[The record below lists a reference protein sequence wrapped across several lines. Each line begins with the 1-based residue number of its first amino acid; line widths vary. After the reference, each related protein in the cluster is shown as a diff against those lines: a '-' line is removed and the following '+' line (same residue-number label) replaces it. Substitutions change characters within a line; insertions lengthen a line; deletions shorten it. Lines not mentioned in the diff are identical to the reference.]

1 MIKKILICCN
11 AYPPHFIGGAELIA
25 HAQAKQLQNLGHDI
39 LIFTGDQSEKG
50 QRHSLRKEEY
60 EGLPVYRTRLTREDY
75 DNKFENFTH
84 KDVETHFKNIL
95 GRFSPDIVHFHNI
108 IGLSTGLIHIAKQQG
123 IRTVLTLHD
132 HWGFCY
138 KNTLIKNS
146 NEICQN
152 FTRCSTCM
160 AIIPGEKNLNLPIR
174 MRQDFIT
181 LQLEE
186 VDAFIS
192 PSQYLANAYI
202 CAGIP
207 HEKMHVIWNGIDV
220 QKFSHIKKVP
230 DDNNIR
236 FTFIGYFG
244 RHKGIQVLLNALR
257 YLNNTEKII
266 INLIGEGDLLA
277 QYKKEVNDKK
287 IKKVVKFWGKIEKI
301 EDAYAHSDVFILP
314 SIWPENQP
322 VSITEAMSAGIPV
335 IASDIGGIPELVED
349 RKTGFLFEP
358 GNSED
363 LAKKMSEFLLN
374 PEKIRD
380 LGKNAFEKMK
390 NNTLQDH
397 VNKIIPIYNE
407 FSRTQAKNDSG
418 RFLIACIGNSF
429 LMETA
434 HVLDLI
440 THKYGEKKVRIVM
453 YDWLQTD
460 QKKNVQ
466 IVWIV
471 DPTTKISSIVDP
483 MKNKRCLFVPEKSA
497 ELKKIIEDNNCGL
510 YYNNPA
516 EILACIDYLIHQD
529 MIREIL
535 GNNGFMY
542 YTNNLQKCLGYSK
555 KKKRFWKH
563 LFSIK

>member
-1 MIKKILICCN
+1 
-11 AYPPHFIGGAELIA
+11 
-25 HAQAKQLQNLGHDI
+25 
-39 LIFTGDQSEKG
+39 
-50 QRHSLRKEEY
+50 
-60 EGLPVYRTRLTREDY
+60 
-75 DNKFENFTH
+75 
-84 KDVETHFKNIL
+84 
-95 GRFSPDIVHFHNI
+95 
-108 IGLSTGLIHIAKQQG
+108 
-123 IRTVLTLHD
+123 
-132 HWGFCY
+132 
-138 KNTLIKNS
+138 
-146 NEICQN
+146 
-152 FTRCSTCM
+152 M

-174 MRQDFIT
+174 MRQDFIA